1 MARRFLSETDSSG
14 FRALVVGQHQ
24 VHDSWD
30 QIQAF
35 LKSKLTPEHAAIFA
49 EPYRGKGSISW
60 MASSDAEP
68 RPLKDLDEETQ
79 NAVSEKLTSLLADIT
94 ALADEMEASKE
105 PQQQQWASLLKEIQ
119 RLPAGKDL
127 SEMVYEAD
135 NQPIL
140 LLWGMRDENSV
151 ELSALLK
158 ERRVVPQQVQKAVPV
173 TPAQT
178 VASGPVAAGGV
189 WPFWVWLLWFL
200 FILLLAIILWLLLR
214 ACAAGVPSSFGILGN
229 CAGPTIVAEA
239 EDERDEL
246 LLELER
252 LRRLSAQA
260 PQCRIESSKV
270 RQSALPDDET
280 DPNRLAQVDPEIDPT
295 IDPAVDPTDET
306 PLPDFD
312 ETDIDRAREE
322 ADGQEG
328 DVTVTLLWNGY
339 SDLDLMI
346 DCPSGGRLV
355 KTRGV
360 ETKCGGRV
368 DVDAN
373 LCSDRE
379 RGTAGA
385 ICNRYNATPRQ
396 NPVENAFFLTS
407 GAEAGQ
413 YQVLVRH
420 YASSKEAPAAPV
432 PYVLQIRRGDERK
445 RYQGTIQP
453 GNLDVVAKFS
463 VIE

>member
-35 LKSKLTPEHAAIFA
+35 LKSKLSDEHAAIFA

-79 NAVSEKLTSLLADIT
+79 DAVSEKLTSLMGDIT

-127 SEMVYEAD
+127 SEMVYAAD
-135 NQPIL
+135 GQPIL

-158 ERRVVPQQVQKAVPV
+158 ERRVVPQQVQKAAPV
-173 TPAQT
+173 AAAAP
-178 VASGPVAAGGV
+178 VASGPVAGGA
-189 WPFWVWLLWFL
+189 WPFWVWLLWLL

-270 RQSALPDDET
+270 REANRRNDET
-280 DPNRLAQVDPEIDPT
+280 DPNRFAQVDPEVDPA
-295 IDPAVDPTDET
+295 IDPAVDPDNET
-306 PLPDFD
+306 PLPDFE

-322 ADGQEG
+322 AEGQQG

-339 SDLDLMI
+339 SDLDLMV

-360 ETKCGGRV
+360 TTKCGGRV

-373 LCSDRE
+373 LCSDRK

-385 ICNRYNATPRQ
+385 VCNRYSASPRQ
-396 NPVENAFFLTS
+396 NPVENAFFLTD
-407 GAEAGQ
+407 GAEAGK
-413 YQVLVRH
+413 YKVLVRH
-420 YASSKEAPAAPV
+420 YASSQEAPNASV
-432 PYVLQIRRGDERK
+432 PYVLQIRRGDERQ

-453 GNLDVVAKFS
+453 GNLDVVAEFS